1 MDVCVS
7 VSAGLAVSDTA
18 RCSPTRWASGSPCG
32 NAPGDQRSG
41 TPDHGSAPAHTKT
54 HRQRDHIR
62 MVVISCHSCMCT
74 CNPTPRLY
82 LSMWIN
88 QQHVTHGGSL
98 HTTEDIL
105 TRGRA
110 ALSDQEIP
118 TTGEEWLR
126 LLSSYP
132 VMKNTVSEK
141 GGKKKLL
148 IVHEYWDVNYQPA
161 MKPAL
166 LLDQVLD
173 LRERSALLSS
183 DLTLNWVWWRYS
195 RRRMKENR
203 RVGLLRTGLTLNQD
217 YIIIF
222 KNILLQQIISLIF
235 KLTVWIWDYS

>member
-1 MDVCVS
+1 MVPNVLSYILACVHWASAPTIYVENCCWRLNTSDSLCVDVCVS

-126 LLSSYP
+126 LLSS
-132 VMKNTVSEK
+132 
-141 GGKKKLL
+141 
-148 IVHEYWDVNYQPA
+148 
-161 MKPAL
+161 
-166 LLDQVLD
+166 
-173 LRERSALLSS
+173 
-183 DLTLNWVWWRYS
+183 
-195 RRRMKENR
+195 
-203 RVGLLRTGLTLNQD
+203 
-217 YIIIF
+217 
-222 KNILLQQIISLIF
+222 
-235 KLTVWIWDYS
+235 